1 MVRQGER
8 AGVGL
13 SEIMDRPMNDGGY
26 PFLNVQNVVKKFGGL
41 VANNKVSLQVSQ
53 GEIRGLIG
61 PNGSGK
67 TTLVNVITGIYEPEE
82 GNIFYAG
89 KRIDGLRPD
98 AIALLGIM
106 RTFQVARVFR
116 DMTVME
122 NMLIPAFCQGQSR
135 KKAVS
140 RAEELLEFALLTR
153 LKDTQAKSL
162 SGGQNMLLQI
172 VRGFMNKDLKLYV
185 MDEPFAGVHQSIKGI
200 ILQSIKMMNE
210 EKGITFLII
219 SHEMPTVSTLCDKVS
234 VLAKGELIAEGTMEE
249 VANESQ
255 VIDAYLGG

>member
-1 MVRQGER
+1 
-8 AGVGL
+8 
-13 SEIMDRPMNDGGY
+13 MNEHGY
-26 PFLNVQNVVKKFGGL
+26 PFLNVKNIVKKFGGL

-67 TTLVNVITGIYEPEE
+67 TTLINVITGIYEPDE

-89 KRIDGLRPD
+89 KRIDGLQPD
-98 AIALLGIM
+98 VIASLGIM

-135 KKAVS
+135 KEAVG
-140 RAEELLEFALLTR
+140 RAEELLDFALLSR
-153 LKDTQAKSL
+153 LKNTQAKSL

-200 ILQSIKMMNE
+200 ILQSIRMMNE

-219 SHEMPTVSTLCDKVS
+219 SHEMPTVSTLCDKVT

>member
-1 MVRQGER
+1 MNK
-8 AGVGL
+8 GV
-13 SEIMDRPMNDGGY
+13 Y
-26 PFLNVQNVVKKFGGL
+26 PFLDVQRVVKKFGGL
-41 VANNKVSLQVSQ
+41 VANNKVSLQVRK

-67 TTLVNVITGIYEPEE
+67 TTLINVITGIYEPDE

-89 KRIDGLRPD
+89 KRIDGLQPD
-98 AIALLGIM
+98 VVASLGIM

-116 DMTVME
+116 DMTVLE

-135 KKAVS
+135 KDAVA
-140 RAEELLEFALLTR
+140 RAEEL
-153 LKDTQAKSL
+153 
-162 SGGQNMLLQI
+162 LLQI
-172 VRGFMNKDLKLYV
+172 VRGFMNRDLQLYV

-200 ILQSIKMMNE
+200 ILKSIRIMNA

-219 SHEMPTVSTLCDKVS
+219 SHEMPTVSTLCEKVT
-234 VLAKGELIAEGTMEE
+234 VLAKGELIAEGTMEQ
-249 VANESQ
+249 VANEPQ

>member
-1 MVRQGER
+1 M
-8 AGVGL
+8 
-13 SEIMDRPMNDGGY
+13 SGGTY
-26 PFLNVQNVVKKFGGL
+26 PFLDVQGVVKKFGGL
-41 VANNKVSLQVSQ
+41 VANNQVSLQIGK

-67 TTLVNVITGIYEPEE
+67 TTLVNVITGIYEPDQ

-89 KRIDGLRPD
+89 KRVDGLRPD
-98 AIALLGIM
+98 SIAALGIM

-116 DMTVME
+116 DMTVLE

-135 KKAVS
+135 KEAVH

-153 LKDTQAKSL
+153 LKDKPAKSL

-172 VRGFMNKDLKLYV
+172 VRGFMNRNLQLYV

-200 ILQSIKMMNE
+200 ILKSIRMMNQDE
-210 EKGITFLII
+210 GVTFLIV
-219 SHEMPTVSTLCDKVS
+219 SHEMPTVSTLCNKVT
-234 VLAKGELIAEGTMEE
+234 VLAKGELIAEGSMEQ
-249 VANESQ
+249 VANKPQ

>member
-1 MVRQGER
+1 
-8 AGVGL
+8 
-13 SEIMDRPMNDGGY
+13 MNDHGY
-26 PFLNVQNVVKKFGGL
+26 PFLNVKNVVKKFGGL
-41 VANNKVSLQVSQ
+41 VANNKVSLQVAQ

-67 TTLVNVITGIYEPEE
+67 TTLINVITGIYEPEE

-89 KRIDGLRPD
+89 KRIDGLQPD
-98 AIALLGIM
+98 VIASLGIM

-135 KKAVS
+135 KEAVG
-140 RAEELLEFALLTR
+140 RAEDLLDFALLAR
-153 LKDTQAKSL
+153 LKNTQAKSL

-200 ILQSIKMMNE
+200 ILQSIRMMNE

-219 SHEMPTVSTLCDKVS
+219 SHEMPTVSTLCDKVT

-249 VANESQ
+249 VANQSQ

>member
-1 MVRQGER
+1 MTDLRLSVKEISVDFSGLR
-8 AGVGL
+8 ALDGVNL
-13 SEIMDRPMNDGGY
+13 DVE
-26 PFLNVQNVVKKFGGL
+26 V
-41 VANNKVSLQVSQ
+41 
-53 GEIRGLIG
+53 GEIVGLIG

-67 TTLVNVITGIYEPEE
+67 TTLINVITGIYEPEE
-82 GNIFYAG
+82 GHIYYAG
-89 KRIDGLRPD
+89 KRIDGLQPD
-98 AIALLGIM
+98 VIASLGIM

-116 DMTVME
+116 DMTVLE

-135 KKAVS
+135 KEALR
-140 RAEELLEFALLTR
+140 RAEELLDFALLTR
-153 LKDTQAKSL
+153 LKETPAKSL

-219 SHEMPTVSTLCDKVS
+219 SHEMPTVSTLCDKVT
-234 VLAKGELIAEGTMEE
+234 VLAKGEMIAEGTMEE
-249 VANESQ
+249 VANKSQ

>member
-1 MVRQGER
+1 
-8 AGVGL
+8 
-13 SEIMDRPMNDGGY
+13 MNDSHD
-26 PFLNVQNVVKKFGGL
+26 PFLDVQAVVKKFGGL
-41 VANNKVSLQVSQ
+41 VANNKVSLQIAQ

-67 TTLVNVITGIYEPEE
+67 TTLINVITGIYEPEE
-82 GNIFYAG
+82 GRIYYGG
-89 KRIDGLRPD
+89 KRIDGLQSD
-98 AIALLGIM
+98 VIASLGIM

-116 DMTVME
+116 DMTVLE
-122 NMLIPAFCQGQSR
+122 NMLIPAFCRGQS
-135 KKAVS
+135 KKAAVA

-153 LKDTQAKSL
+153 LKDKLAKSL

-172 VRGFMNKDLKLYV
+172 VRGFMNQDLKLYV

-200 ILQSIKMMNE
+200 ILKAIRMMNE

-219 SHEMPTVSTLCDKVS
+219 SHEMPTVSTLCDKVT
-234 VLAKGELIAEGTMEE
+234 VLAKGELIAEGTMEA

>member
-1 MVRQGER
+1 MKAHG
-8 AGVGL
+8 
-13 SEIMDRPMNDGGY
+13 D

-41 VANNKVSLQVSQ
+41 VANNDVSLQVEPA
-53 GEIRGLIG
+53 EIRGLIG

-67 TTLVNVITGIYEPEE
+67 TTLINVITGIYEPEE
-82 GNIFYAG
+82 GSIFYAG
-89 KRIDGLRPD
+89 KRIDGLQPD
-98 AIALLGIM
+98 VIASLGIM

-135 KKAVS
+135 KEAVS
-140 RAEELLEFALLTR
+140 RAEELLDFALLTR
-153 LKDTQAKSL
+153 LKKTPAKNL

-185 MDEPFAGVHQSIKGI
+185 MDEPFAGVHPSIKGI
-200 ILQSIKMMNE
+200 ILQSIKVMNK

-219 SHEMPTVSTLCDKVS
+219 SHEMPTVSSLCDKVT

-249 VANESQ
+249 VANDSR

>member
-1 MVRQGER
+1 M
-8 AGVGL
+8 
-13 SEIMDRPMNDGGY
+13 SDGGY
-26 PFLNVQNVVKKFGGL
+26 PFLDVQNVVKKFGGL
-41 VANNKVSLQVSQ
+41 VANNKVSLQVGQ

-67 TTLVNVITGIYEPEE
+67 TTLINVITGIYEPEE

-89 KRIDGLRPD
+89 KRIDGLQPD
-98 AIALLGIM
+98 VIASLGIM

-135 KKAVS
+135 KEAVS
-140 RAEELLEFALLTR
+140 RAEELLDFALLAR

-219 SHEMPTVSTLCDKVS
+219 SHEMPTVSTLCDKVT
-234 VLAKGELIAEGTMEE
+234 VLAKGEMIAEGTMEE

>member
-1 MVRQGER
+1 
-8 AGVGL
+8 
-13 SEIMDRPMNDGGY
+13 MNGSSY
-26 PFLNVQNVVKKFGGL
+26 PFLDVKNVVKRFGGL
-41 VANNKVSLQVSQ
+41 VANNDVTLQIGK

-67 TTLVNVITGIYEPEE
+67 TTLINVITGIYEPEE
-82 GNIFYAG
+82 GNIFYTG
-89 KRIDGLRPD
+89 KRIDGLQPNV
-98 AIALLGIM
+98 IASMGIM

-116 DMTVME
+116 DMTVLE

-135 KKAVS
+135 KEAVG
-140 RAEELLEFALLTR
+140 RAEELLDFALLAR
-153 LKDTQAKSL
+153 LKDTPAKSL

-172 VRGFMNKDLKLYV
+172 VRGFMNNDLQLYV

-200 ILQSIKMMNE
+200 ILKSIKMMNE
-210 EKGITFLII
+210 EKGVTFLII
-219 SHEMPTVSTLCDKVS
+219 SHEMPTVSTLCDKVT

-249 VANESQ
+249 VANEPK

>member
-1 MVRQGER
+1 MKKN
-8 AGVGL
+8 A
-13 SEIMDRPMNDGGY
+13 Y
-26 PFLNVQNVVKKFGGL
+26 PFLDVQGVVKKFGGL
-41 VANNKVSLQVSQ
+41 VANNKVSLQIGK

-67 TTLVNVITGIYEPEE
+67 TTLINVITGIYEPEE

-89 KRIDGLRPD
+89 KRIDGLQPD
-98 AIALLGIM
+98 IIASLGIM

-116 DMTVME
+116 DMTVLE

-135 KKAVS
+135 KDAVA
-140 RAEELLEFALLTR
+140 RANELLEFALLTR
-153 LKDTQAKSL
+153 LKEKPAKSL

-172 VRGFMNKDLKLYV
+172 VRGFMNQDLQLYV

-200 ILQSIKMMNE
+200 ILKSIRMMNE
-210 EKGITFLII
+210 DKGITFLII
-219 SHEMPTVSTLCDKVS
+219 SHEMPTVSTLCDKVT
-234 VLAKGELIAEGTMEE
+234 VLAKGELIAEGTMEQ
-249 VANESQ
+249 VANEPQ

>member
-1 MVRQGER
+1 
-8 AGVGL
+8 
-13 SEIMDRPMNDGGY
+13 MNEHGY
-26 PFLNVQNVVKKFGGL
+26 PFLNVKNVVKKFGGL
-41 VANNKVSLQVSQ
+41 VANNNVSLQVAQ

-67 TTLVNVITGIYEPEE
+67 TTLINVITGIYEPEE

-89 KRIDGLRPD
+89 KRIDGLQPD
-98 AIALLGIM
+98 VIASLGIM

-135 KKAVS
+135 KEAVR
-140 RAEELLEFALLTR
+140 RAEELLDFSLLTR
-153 LKDTQAKSL
+153 LKNTQAKSL

-219 SHEMPTVSTLCDKVS
+219 SHEMPTVSTLCDKVT
-234 VLAKGELIAEGTMEE
+234 VLAKGEMIAEGTMEE